1 MLKRTPCPP
10 PVATTGDEPEEV
22 KDTENKKAKTTKK
35 KKKKTKKEDKDK
47 DDKDDKGK
55 NPPKAKNF
63 GTYEP
68 GKYMTV
74 YKSFV
79 QEQKVNGLSHKD
91 ALKKWHDS
99 HEKWELLREMPE
111 AEKKRRRF
119 I

>member
-10 PVATTGDEPEEV
+10 PVARVSDEPDEAKE
-22 KDTENKKAKTTKK
+22 TENGKKVKKPNKK
-35 KKKKTKKEDKDK
+35 KKKKNKAGSDSS
-47 DDKDDKGK
+47 DKGK

-74 YKSFV
+74 YKAFV
-79 QEQKVNGLSHKD
+79 QEQKVNNGLSHKD
-91 ALKKWHDS
+91 AKKWHDS

>member
-10 PVATTGDEPEEV
+10 PVARVSDEPDEAKE
-22 KDTENKKAKTTKK
+22 TENGKKVKKPNKK
-35 KKKKTKKEDKDK
+35 KKKKNKAGSDSS
-47 DDKDDKGK
+47 DKGK

-74 YKSFV
+74 YKAFV
-79 QEQKVNGLSHKD
+79 QEQKVNNGLSHKD
-91 ALKKWHDS
+91 AIKKWHDS